1 MESPGAGDGGIPR
14 MLDGCEREKHYAHAK
29 KDVSIGVRPKVTGM
43 LQRLVQNGGKY
54 ESKNDGGE

>member
-1 MESPGAGDGGIPR
+1 
-14 MLDGCEREKHYAHAK
+14 MLDGCEREKHYANAK

-43 LQRLVQNGGKY
+43 LQRLDQNGGKC